1 MNRHTIFISGMDF
14 MFDRRVVITGIGV
27 VSPLGSQLE
36 TFWGRICEGFSG
48 VRRISKFDPSGFA
61 CEIAGEVIELDLE
74 YFLSKKEQ
82 RRLDEYSHFAVAA
95 GDMAVEDSGIDPGK
109 EIAERFGAIV
119 GSGVGG
125 LHTLEIGHDA
135 LVNKGPT
142 SMSPFMIPRM
152 IPNMASGLI
161 AIRHNLRGPNY
172 GVVSACATSAHAIAD
187 ACRIIRCNEADVML
201 AGGSEAAVCP
211 IGVAGFGCMRALSKR
226 NDSPETASRP
236 FDKNR
241 DGFVMGDGAGVM
253 VLEELEHAKKR
264 GATIYAEVAGFG
276 MTCDAHHITQ
286 PAEGGDGAGRAMK
299 LAMASAEI
307 NADEVGYINAHGT
320 STALNDQIET
330 AAIKEVFG
338 ETLARKLMISS
349 TKSMT
354 AHMLGGAGCVEA
366 AVCAMAMRDGVV
378 PPTINYE
385 TPDPDC
391 DLDYVPNIAREVKV
405 DACLSNSFGFGG
417 QNICLAL
424 KRFN

>member
-1 MNRHTIFISGMDF
+1 MIIEKSGMGF
-14 MFDRRVVITGIGV
+14 MFDRRVVITGIGI
-27 VSPLGSQLE
+27 VSPLGSQLD
-36 TFWGRICEGFSG
+36 TFWDRICNGYSG
-48 VRRISKFDPSGFA
+48 VHRITKFDPSGYA
-61 CEIAGEVIELDLE
+61 CQIAGEVIGLDLE

-82 RRLDEYSHFAVAA
+82 RRLDEYSQFAIAA

-109 EIAERFGAIV
+109 EIAERFGSIV

-125 LHTLEIGHDA
+125 LHTLEIGRDVI
-135 LVNKGPT
+135 VNKGPT

-161 AIRHNLRGPNY
+161 AIRHNLKGPNY
-172 GVVSACATSAHAIAD
+172 AVASACATSAHAIAD
-187 ACRIIRCNEADVML
+187 ACRIIRCNEADIML

-211 IGVAGFGCMRALSKR
+211 VGVAGFGSMRALSKR

-241 DGFVMGDGAGVM
+241 DGFVMGEGAGVM

-264 GATIYAEVAGFG
+264 GAKIYAEVAGFG

-286 PAEGGDGAGRAMK
+286 PAEDGNGAAGAMK
-299 LAMASAEI
+299 LAMANGKI
-307 NADEVGYINAHGT
+307 NADEIGYINAHGT
-320 STALNDQIET
+320 STAFNDRIET
-330 AAIKEVFG
+330 AAIKAVFG
-338 ETLARKLMISS
+338 EILARKLMISS

-354 AHMLGGAGCVEA
+354 AHMLGAAGCVEA
-366 AVCAMAMRDGVV
+366 AVCMLAMTDGVV
-378 PPTINYE
+378 PPTINYQ

-391 DLDYVPNIAREVKV
+391 DLDYVPNVAREAKV
-405 DACLSNSFGFGG
+405 DVCLSNSFGFGG

>member
-1 MNRHTIFISGMDF
+1 

-27 VSPLGSQLE
+27 VSPLGCDVDV
-36 TFWGRICEGFSG
+36 FWSRICEGFSG
-48 VRRISKFDPSGFA
+48 VRRITNFDPSGFA
-61 CEIAGEVIELDLE
+61 SKIAGEVIELDLE
-74 YFLSKKEQ
+74 QFLSKKEI
-82 RRLDEYSHFAVAA
+82 RRLDGYSQFAIAA
-95 GDMAVEDSGIDPGK
+95 GDMAIADSA
-109 EIAERFGAIV
+109 IAPDTQNPERFGSIV

-125 LHTLEIGHDA
+125 LHTLEIGHDV

-152 IPNMASGLI
+152 ISNMASGSI
-161 AIRHNLRGPNY
+161 AMRHNLQGPNY
-172 GVVSACATSAHAIAD
+172 GVVSACATAAHAIAD

-211 IGVAGFGCMRALSKR
+211 LGVAGFGCMRALSKR

-241 DGFVMGDGAGVM
+241 DGFVMSEGAAVM

-264 GATIYAEVAGFG
+264 GAKIYAEVAGFG

-286 PAEGGDGAGRAMK
+286 PAEDGSGAVKAMK
-299 LAMASAEI
+299 LAMAAGQL
-307 NADEVGYINAHGT
+307 NADEIGYINAHGT
-320 STALNDQIET
+320 STAFNDRIET
-330 AAIKEVFG
+330 AAIKAAFG

-354 AHMLGGAGCVEA
+354 AHMLGAAGCIEA

-391 DLDYVPNIAREVKV
+391 DLDYVPNTARRAKV